1 MPIAA
6 PVLRGQQQPRY
17 LIKPPAFSNSAVEV
31 IELAASVGL
40 VLDPW
45 QRLSVDAGLG
55 EDELGELV
63 AFLVAI
69 LVQRQNG
76 KGGITDALELGWL
89 FLFGDRKIIHSAHRA
104 DTATGAFRRVKAL
117 IDGSYDLSRRVKR
130 MNESS
135 GEAFIELTN
144 GQICEYRT
152 RGRDGG
158 RGLSAG
164 KLVLDEALEMA
175 LEVMA
180 DLLPTLLAI
189 DGAQV
194 WLTSTP
200 PKFWGQYLTQLRTR
214 MLSGD
219 ADMAN
224 RAYVEWSNPQGAD
237 LSDPQVLAAAN
248 PALGY
253 RLTLAK
259 LRVLLDEL
267 GPELFALECGGIWP
281 EEEEAGWAVIP
292 KDAWQD
298 ALVPA
303 DSQIVGRP
311 AFGVKVA
318 LDRSYS
324 AIVAAGAREQGGR
337 QIELTI
343 NEHEVMDFRPGTAW
357 VVPRLKELEKHDPS
371 VLVIDDKAV
380 ADEAEAA
387 GLAVHRATASDVATG
402 FALMFDGLAGAD
414 LNGRDV
420 KQIGQTELTAA
431 VKGGGERKIGT
442 SGRAWAAVDPAVQIT
457 PAEAATLALF
467 GHSTPRVHRPIR
479 NRMPLAAY
487 A

>member
-1 MPIAA
+1 MPLAA
-6 PVLRGQQQPRY
+6 PPRLIGDQQPRY
-17 LIKPPAFSNSAVEV
+17 LIKPPSFSNGAVEV

-45 QRLSVDAGLG
+45 QRLCIDAGLG
-55 EDELGELV
+55 EDELSELA

-69 LVQRQNG
+69 MVQRQNG

-89 FLFGDRKIIHSAHRA
+89 FLSGDRKIIHSAHRA

-135 GEAFIELTN
+135 GEAFIELMN

-189 DGAQV
+189 DGSQV

-200 PKFWGQYLTQLRTR
+200 PKLYGQYLTQLRGR
-214 MLSGD
+214 MLAGD
-219 ADMAN
+219 VAN
-224 RAYVEWSNPQGAD
+224 RAYVEWSNPAGAD
-237 LSDPQVLAAAN
+237 LSDPRVLAKAN

-259 LRVLLDEL
+259 LQVLLDEL

-292 KDAWQD
+292 KAAWLDAR
-298 ALVPA
+298 VSA

-318 LDRSYS
+318 FDRSCA
-324 AIVAAGAREQGGR
+324 AIVAAGAREDGGR
-337 QIELTI
+337 QVELTV
-343 NEHEVMDFRPGTAW
+343 NADGVVDFRPGTAW
-357 VVPRLKELEKHDPS
+357 VVPRLKELEKHGPS
-371 VLVIDDKAV
+371 VLIIDDKAI
-380 ADEAEAA
+380 ADEAETAK
-387 GLAVHRATASDVATG
+387 LVVHRATAADVATG
-402 FALMFDGLAGAD
+402 HALLCDGVAGAD
-414 LNGRDV
+414 VAGRDV
-420 KQIGQTELTAA
+420 HHLDQFDLTAA
-431 VKGGGERKIGT
+431 VRGGGERKIGT
-442 SGRAWAAVDPAVQIT
+442 SGKAWAGIDPAVQVA
-457 PAEAATLALF
+457 PAEAADLALF
-467 GHSTPRVHRPIR
+467 GHSTPRVHRPVQ
-479 NRMPLAAY
+479 NRIPLAAY

>member
-1 MPIAA
+1 MPLAA
-6 PVLRGQQQPRY
+6 PPRLIGDQQPRY
-17 LIKPPAFSNSAVEV
+17 LIKPPAFSNGAVEV

-45 QRLSVDAGLG
+45 QRLCIDAGLG
-55 EDELGELV
+55 EDELSELV

-69 LVQRQNG
+69 MVQRQNG

-89 FLFGDRKIIHSAHRA
+89 FLSGDRKIIHSAHRA

-189 DGAQV
+189 DGSQV

-200 PKFWGQYLTQLRTR
+200 PKFWGQYLTQLRAR
-214 MLSGD
+214 VLSGD
-219 ADMAN
+219 VAN
-224 RAYVEWSNPQGAD
+224 RAYVEWSNPTGAD
-237 LSDPQVLAAAN
+237 LSDPRVLAAAN

-259 LRVLLDEL
+259 LGVLRDEL

-281 EEEEAGWAVIP
+281 EEEEAGWLVIP
-292 KDAWQD
+292 KDAWK
-298 ALVPA
+298 AAEVPA
-303 DSQIVGRP
+303 DSQIVGQP

-318 LDRSYS
+318 LDRSYA
-324 AIVAAGAREQGGR
+324 AIVAAGAREDGGR
-337 QIELTI
+337 QVELTV
-343 NEHEVMDFRPGTAW
+343 NEHGVVDFRPGTAW

-371 VLVIDDKAV
+371 VLIIDDKAI
-380 ADEAEAA
+380 ADEAETAK
-387 GLAVHRATASDVATG
+387 LVVHRATASDVATG
-402 FALMFDGLAGAD
+402 HALLVDGFAGAD
-414 LNGRDV
+414 LAGRDV
-420 KQIGQTELTAA
+420 RHLDQAELTAA
-431 VKGGGERKIGT
+431 VRGGGERKIGT
-442 SGRAWAAVDPAVQIT
+442 SGKAWAAVDSAVQVA
-457 PAEAATLALF
+457 PAEAADLALF
-467 GHSTPRVHRPIR
+467 GHSTPRVHRPVR
-479 NRMPLAAY
+479 NRVPLAAY